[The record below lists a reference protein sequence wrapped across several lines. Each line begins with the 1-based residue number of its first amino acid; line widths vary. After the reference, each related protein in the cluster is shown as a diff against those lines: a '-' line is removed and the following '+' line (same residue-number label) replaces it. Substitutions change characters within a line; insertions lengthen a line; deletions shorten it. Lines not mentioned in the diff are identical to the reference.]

1 VPENREGLFLFFL
14 LDIVFLLWRADSVCC
29 IEATVLAQTEPSA
42 DSCASAMTYDSVLD
56 SDGHV
61 GQRAEVLS
69 GLSTR
74 LRYTCAASGYVEGR
88 TKLPHAQSGKLCQLS
103 I

>member
-1 VPENREGLFLFFL
+1 MPENREGLFLFFL

-56 SDGHV
+56 GDGH
-61 GQRAEVLS
+61 GA
-69 GLSTR
+69 
-74 LRYTCAASGYVEGR
+74 EGR
-88 TKLPHAQSGKLCQLS
+88 STFWSLNSSTTVYLRG
-103 I
+103 